1 MRKLRT
7 HVRRQLTEGGNAFET
22 PNTYLP
28 DVLTAITLERSDF
41 FSGRVTYFLIQTAS
55 AQDLQIT
62 SQTPGSRRRCLS
74 HRTPRSR
81 RLGTHVGSV
90 LPRALRWRTGE
101 PAMQTVGGACAS
113 GVVSSAWPLV
123 SGCSANGAN
132 VLGNNDMPLAKCP
145 KWNIHLRIYNDNE
158 QLAIER
164 QEVRGDDLHVRS
176 RLGEMQKAIG
186 LFNEATE
193 P

>member
-1 MRKLRT
+1 MGYHGSLRKLQVSAPAR
-7 HVRRQLTEGGNAFET
+7 
-22 PNTYLP
+22 PNT
-28 DVLTAITLERSDF
+28 S
-41 FSGRVTYFLIQTAS
+41 
-55 AQDLQIT
+55 
-62 SQTPGSRRRCLS
+62 
-74 HRTPRSR
+74 
-81 RLGTHVGSV
+81 
-90 LPRALRWRTGE
+90 ALRTAPSSLIRCTRE
-101 PAMQTVGGACAS
+101 PSTMPLAPNPSLSTARYARGFSPAACSKMEDRLGACAS

-176 RLGEMQKAIG
+176 RLGEMRKAIG